1 MSDASLGLRSNTGR
15 DPSLSL
21 LWRISDDALD
31 PGYREAQVHVGAGE
45 QKRWGHSVVLAAAL
59 LVLAALVTAAAL
71 QTVRGAPA
79 ANRTRDDL
87 AARVTDASQQVDAA
101 RASLA
106 QMGAEVSQLRVEA
119 LSGSETDRQLR
130 DELLAY
136 ELASGLVA
144 VTGPG
149 VTVELTDGPPTAGT
163 GDTGGADL
171 AKVLDRDLQVVVN
184 GLFASG
190 AEAVSVNGQRITAL
204 SAIRGAGGAVL
215 VGYRPLSPP
224 YVVNAIGSPET
235 LESQFAASEAAEEM
249 RTIAAT
255 YGIGFAT
262 QESDS
267 ITVPAESDLSLRYAE
282 PRRNQ

>member
-1 MSDASLGLRSNTGR
+1 MSGNDLGLRRHTGR

-31 PGYREAQVHVGAGE
+31 PGYAEAKAVPKEGPQ
-45 QKRWGHSVVLAAAL
+45 RRLGHSLVLAAAL
-59 LVLAALVTAAAL
+59 LLLAALLSAAAL
-71 QTVRGAPA
+71 QTLQGAPD

-87 AARVTDASQQVDAA
+87 AARVTAASEQVDAA

-106 QMGAEVSQLRVEA
+106 QMGADVSQLRADA

-149 VTVELTDGPPTAGT
+149 VTVELTDGPPT
-163 GDTGGADL
+163 DDSSEADL
-171 AKVLDRDLQVVVN
+171 ARVLDRDLQVVVN

-224 YVVNAIGSPET
+224 YVVNAIGAPET
-235 LESQFAASEAAEEM
+235 LERRFVEGAAADEL
-249 RTIAAT
+249 RTLAGT
-255 YGIGFAT
+255 YGIGFT
-262 QESDS
+262 TRGSDS
-267 ITVPAESDLSLRYAE
+267 VTVPAESDLSLRYAE
-282 PRRNQ
+282 PRRNS